1 MKFNKLSSD
10 TFNELQLGAGVML
23 SSFDPS
29 NPTEPD
35 DTNILFATTGGI
47 NVSCVPTMT
56 DLGEDI
62 DNCPN
67 GVAEL
72 QRTDSWTC
80 TISTTALSVSPE
92 AIAIALGAADIANST
107 HVTARK
113 VTISDFRS
121 QLWWVGE
128 QGENGMVAIKLS
140 NALSTGGFTL
150 QTTKN
155 GKGQVSL
162 TIQAF
167 PRLANPDVVPM
178 DFWSVEGTTSPSV
191 SLDRNSAS
199 VAYHDSITLTAT
211 VYPLGTSVT
220 WTSSNT
226 NKASVSNG
234 VVYGEALGTATITA
248 KITVNGV
255 DYTDTCSVTVEDV

>member
-1 MKFNKLSSD
+1 MRFNKLSSD

-23 SSFDPS
+23 SSFDPA

-35 DTNILFATTGGI
+35 DNNILFATTGGI
-47 NVSCVPTMT
+47 NISCVPTMT
-56 DLGEDI
+56 DLGADI

-72 QRTDSWTC
+72 QRTDSWAC
-80 TISTTALSVSPE
+80 TISTTALSVSPGT
-92 AIAIALGAADIANST
+92 IQLALGAADITGNK
-107 HVTARK
+107 VTARK

-121 QLWWVGE
+121 ELWWVGE
-128 QGENGMVAIKLS
+128 QGADGMVAVKLS

-150 QTTKN
+150 QTTKG

-167 PRLANPDVVPM
+167 PRLADPDVVPM
-178 DFWSVEGTTSPSV
+178 EIYSIEGGVTPSV
-191 SLDRNSAS
+191 SLDRSSAT
-199 VAYHDSITLTAT
+199 VAYGDTITLTAT
-211 VYPLGTSVT
+211 VFPIGSTVT

-226 NKASVSNG
+226 NKATVADG
-234 VVYGEALGTATITA
+234 VVTGTGAGMATITA
-248 KITVNGV
+248 KITVGGV
-255 DYTDTCSVTVEDV
+255 DYTDTCSITVET